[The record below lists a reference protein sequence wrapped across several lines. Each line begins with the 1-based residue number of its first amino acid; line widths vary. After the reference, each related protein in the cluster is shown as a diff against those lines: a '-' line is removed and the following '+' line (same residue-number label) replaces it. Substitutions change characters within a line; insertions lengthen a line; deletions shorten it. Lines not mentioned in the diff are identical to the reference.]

1 MSRIFSTKVG
11 NFNLNIGLF
20 ILRVSAGGF
29 MLSHG
34 YPKLQRLLAGE
45 MNFGDPLG
53 LGPEV
58 SLVLAVFAE
67 FVCAI
72 LVMLGL
78 GTRLATIPLIVTMAV
93 AAFIAH
99 GADPFGRKEMALL
112 YLVVFVVLLLTGG
125 GKYSADN
132 FMGRKR

>member
-132 FMGRKR
+132 FMGRKK